1 MPIIKL
7 SAIDSTNT
15 YLKTLCAEMPV
26 EDYTAVIAEH
36 QTQGRGQMGSVWSS
50 EASKNLTFSV
60 FKNLLDFPVEYSFYI
75 SMVASLA
82 VVKALELCVIPKLN
96 IKWPN
101 DILAENKKV
110 CGILIEN
117 TIKQGKLANTIV
129 GIGLNVNQTTFEDL
143 PKASS
148 LQLITGKTFDKD
160 VLVDKITEQLKH
172 YFQMLERSEF
182 DVLKEDY
189 ESYLFR
195 KNKPSTFKDAEGSL
209 FLGIIKSVSSTG
221 MLQVLL
227 EDDVVKEF
235 DLKTI
240 TLLY

>member
-1 MPIIKL
+1 MHIIKL

-26 EDYTAVIAEH
+26 DDYTVVITEN
-36 QTQGRGQMGSVWSS
+36 QTKGRGQMGSVWNSQS
-50 EASKNLTFSV
+50 SKNLIFSV
-60 FKNLLDFPVEYSFYI
+60 FKSLSCFEIQYPFYI

-82 VVKALELCVIPKLN
+82 VVKALEGFDIPKLN
-96 IKWPN
+96 VKWPN
-101 DILAENKKV
+101 DILSENKKV

-117 TIKQGKLANTIV
+117 AIKQGRYASSII
-129 GIGLNVNQTTFEDL
+129 GMGLNVNQTEFENL

-148 LQLITGKTFDKD
+148 LKLITGKTFDLEELAHRIIK
-160 VLVDKITEQLKH
+160 QLQT
-172 YFQMLERSEF
+172 YFELLRQSKLE
-182 DVLKEDY
+182 VLKEEY

-195 KNKPSTFKDAEGSL
+195 KNKPSTFKNAEGFMFS
-209 FLGIIKSVSSTG
+209 GIIKSVSDTG
-221 MLQVLL
+221 MLQVAL
-227 EDDVVKEF
+227 EDNLIKEF

>member
-1 MPIIKL
+1 MHIIKL

-15 YLKTLCAEMPV
+15 YLKKLCAEMPV
-26 EDYTAVIAEH
+26 EDYTAVITEN
-36 QTQGRGQMGSVWSS
+36 QTEGRGQMGSVWSS
-50 EASKNLTFSV
+50 QSSKNLTFSV
-60 FKNLLDFPVEYSFYI
+60 FKSLSGFHVEYPFYI

-82 VVKALELCVIPKLN
+82 VVKALERFTIPKLHV
-96 IKWPN
+96 KWPN

-117 TIKQGKLANTIV
+117 VFKQGQYASTVI
-129 GIGLNVNQTTFEDL
+129 GMGLNVNQTEFENL

-148 LQLITGKTFDKD
+148 LKLISGRSFDLD
-160 VLVDKITEQLKH
+160 EIAHNIIEQLKF
-172 YFQMLERSEF
+172 YFEILKCGELTI
-182 DVLKEDY
+182 LKEEY

-209 FLGIIKSVSSTG
+209 FLGIIKSVSDTG

>member
-1 MPIIKL
+1 MHIIKL

-26 EDYTAVIAEH
+26 DDYTAVITEN
-36 QTQGRGQMGSVWSS
+36 QTKGRGQMGSVWNSQS
-50 EASKNLTFSV
+50 SKNLTFSV
-60 FKNLLDFPVEYSFYI
+60 FKSLLGFEIQYPFYI

-82 VVKALELCVIPKLN
+82 VVKALEGFDIPKLN
-96 IKWPN
+96 VKWPN
-101 DILAENKKV
+101 DILSENKKV

-117 TIKQGKLANTIV
+117 AIKQGQYASSII
-129 GIGLNVNQTTFEDL
+129 GMGLNVNQTEFENL

-148 LQLITGKTFDKD
+148 LKLITGKTFDLDELAHRIIK
-160 VLVDKITEQLKH
+160 QLQI
-172 YFQMLERSEF
+172 YFELLRQSKLE
-182 DVLKEDY
+182 VLKEEY

-195 KNKPSTFKDAEGSL
+195 KNKPSTFKNAEGCMFS
-209 FLGIIKSVSSTG
+209 GIIKSVSDTG
-221 MLQVLL
+221 MLQVVL
-227 EDDVVKEF
+227 EDNLIKEF

>member
-1 MPIIKL
+1 MNIIKL

-26 EDYTAVIAEH
+26 DDYTAVITEN
-36 QTQGRGQMGSVWSS
+36 QTKGRGQMGSVWNSQS
-50 EASKNLTFSV
+50 SKNLTFSV
-60 FKNLLDFPVEYSFYI
+60 FKSLLGFEIQYPFYI

-82 VVKALELCVIPKLN
+82 VVKTLEGFDIPKLN
-96 IKWPN
+96 VKWPN
-101 DILAENKKV
+101 DILSENKKV

-117 TIKQGKLANTIV
+117 AIKQGQYASSII
-129 GIGLNVNQTTFEDL
+129 GMGLNVNQTAFENL

-148 LQLITGKTFDKD
+148 LKLVTGKTFD
-160 VLVDKITEQLKH
+160 LEELAHRIIIQLQT
-172 YFQMLERSEF
+172 YFELLKQSKLE
-182 DVLKEDY
+182 VLKEEY

-195 KNKPSTFKDAEGSL
+195 KNKPSTFKNDEGFMFS
-209 FLGIIKSVSSTG
+209 GIIKSVSDTG

-227 EDDVVKEF
+227 EDDLIKEF

>member
-1 MPIIKL
+1 MHIIKL

-26 EDYTAVIAEH
+26 DDYTAVITEN
-36 QTQGRGQMGSVWSS
+36 QTKGRGQMGSVWNSQS
-50 EASKNLTFSV
+50 SKNLTFSV
-60 FKNLLDFPVEYSFYI
+60 FKSLSGFEIQYPFYI

-82 VVKALELCVIPKLN
+82 VVKALEGFDIPKLN
-96 IKWPN
+96 VKWPN
-101 DILAENKKV
+101 DILSENKKV

-117 TIKQGKLANTIV
+117 AIKQGQYASSII
-129 GIGLNVNQTTFEDL
+129 GMGLNVNQTEFENL

-148 LQLITGKTFDKD
+148 LKLITGKTFDLDELAHRIIK
-160 VLVDKITEQLKH
+160 QLQT
-172 YFQMLERSEF
+172 YFELLRQSKLE
-182 DVLKEDY
+182 VLKEEY

-195 KNKPSTFKDAEGSL
+195 KNKPSTFKNAEGSL
-209 FLGIIKSVSSTG
+209 FLGIIKSVSDTG
-221 MLQVLL
+221 MLQVVL
-227 EDDVVKEF
+227 EDNLIKEF